1 MTALKIF
8 NFDDNPL
15 TEIPAFLKDMTT
27 LEQLSISCTD
37 ENTLPVFPANLRYLL
52 VYSNTTVFPAHIADL
67 TQLEYIGLA
76 GFNKKGITIETD
88 FTKLSNLRV
97 LELEAEM
104 NINNNTF
111 PASLWNCSQ
120 LNELTLIGFNN
131 LQFPSSL
138 NLSSL
143 TKLGI
148 CNTDLQ
154 PVQIEPIRNL
164 SLTSLGISSPVFSKN
179 GFPDWIGTMT
189 TITDLSL
196 ENCGLTTVPASLD
209 GLINLT
215 SLNLW
220 GNPDLNGK
228 LPEKLLEKY
237 NNNSLRVDIESD
249 SDFVP
254 DGILLKIT
262 PGYIST
268 FSAAGDT
275 CRLTVESNTDWVVEI
290 SEGDSEYIHFSR
302 TTGNG
307 NATVILTVDA
317 NQGIEEYNNSRY
329 FNFSFIAGSHRRDFY
344 VYQPYEQVILKPV
357 WWNQLGERY
366 LGEYSAIKYRLIVEL
381 TGQTEFAT
389 TEEIIEAAKTL
400 KNYLAENPV
409 YDENG
414 QLITV
419 PYAG

>member
-1 MTALKIF
+1 
-8 NFDDNPL
+8 
-15 TEIPAFLKDMTT
+15 
-27 LEQLSISCTD
+27 
-37 ENTLPVFPANLRYLL
+37 
-52 VYSNTTVFPAHIADL
+52 
-67 TQLEYIGLA
+67 
-76 GFNKKGITIETD
+76 
-88 FTKLSNLRV
+88 
-97 LELEAEM
+97 
-104 NINNNTF
+104 
-111 PASLWNCSQ
+111 
-120 LNELTLIGFNN
+120 
-131 LQFPSSL
+131 
-138 NLSSL
+138 
-143 TKLGI
+143 
-148 CNTDLQ
+148 
-154 PVQIEPIRNL
+154 
-164 SLTSLGISSPVFSKN
+164 
-179 GFPDWIGTMT
+179 MT

-290 SEGDSEYIHFSR
+290 SEGDSEY
-302 TTGNG
+302 TGNG

-366 LGEYSAIKYRLIVEL
+366 LGEYSAIKYRLIIEI
-381 TGQTEFAT
+381 TGRTEFNT